1 MVDASRA
8 MSGLTKE
15 DALSIFKKF
24 FRERLRIS
32 ISDYD
37 VLDRTFSVLGDP
49 RKCKVVILTDN
60 IRSLIR
66 IDCNED
72 VHYIKL
78 TDYKYTYEQYQ
89 GGMPEIETFLP
100 ALIVFCGDGGRDLLK
115 LECENGD
122 QLRSILESR
131 IALAHGGLYPPPPP
145 PAPAPSSALA
155 KLSSYD
161 VYYIFQEYMQ
171 KKTANEALKF
181 DAEVRNTPCEHHV
194 ITLTDSIPFKIF
206 IKEWEICIIE
216 CYGCKYASEAKVLV
230 SKSASIHFL
239 TSDKSDVC
247 TIAGDMPTIRNE
259 LKKKV
264 MVRMKPHPDPSPEEC
279 VAQLNQIIEACNTH
293 SQPQYD
299 VEFKEVIQICKELIP
314 IYQKP

>member
-1 MVDASRA
+1 
-8 MSGLTKE
+8 
-15 DALSIFKKF
+15 
-24 FRERLRIS
+24 
-32 ISDYD
+32 
-37 VLDRTFSVLGDP
+37 
-49 RKCKVVILTDN
+49 
-60 IRSLIR
+60 
-66 IDCNED
+66 
-72 VHYIKL
+72 
-78 TDYKYTYEQYQ
+78 
-89 GGMPEIETFLP
+89 MPEIETFSP
-100 ALIVFCGDGGRDLLK
+100 ALIVFCGDGGRDLLE
-115 LECENGD
+115 LECKNGD

-171 KKTANEALKF
+171 TKTANGALSF

-216 CYGCKYASEAKVLV
+216 CYGCKYASEAKVIV
-230 SKSASIHFL
+230 SESACIHFL

-314 IYQKP
+314 IYRKP